1 MKPFILNSDLRKK
14 GIAIYRQP
22 PQLAFGQPA
31 VLSGPFV

>member
-14 GIAIYRQP
+14 AVAIYRQP
-22 PQLAFGQPA
+22 PQLAFGQAA